1 MKFLGRL
8 VAVLTV
14 VVMASSMAAPAFADD
29 LEEYLERAADA
40 DYAGRQVVVTVWDGR
55 SIANVASLEH
65 SGGATMLEGDAADT
79 VIRDGRVSV
88 EGSAGIALSSW
99 SAPGVGVRYTTGEE
113 RDVTRLGRSA
123 RSVTILEGEAIR
135 ARIVFDLA
143 TWAPL
148 ATEIYDGD
156 GELYRLASFLEF
168 DPNPRSLY
176 AAMDDEGYD
185 YDLMRRVEES
195 SLPLNAGGYV
205 LGDAYD
211 GPGDAAQAFYS
222 DGLFSFSVFEVSARV
237 ALERFADAEA
247 FVTEVGEYR
256 ILVDAYELWVM
267 WERDGTGYVLVGD
280 LPPDH
285 LIAVLADL
293 PHPGGRN
300 FWQKIVSFF
309 G

>member
-1 MKFLGRL
+1 MTVLRRLAVVLALG
-8 VAVLTV
+8 VA
-14 VVMASSMAAPAFADD
+14 ASSTAAPALADD

-65 SGGATMLEGDAADT
+65 SGGATMLSGDVSDT
-79 VIRDGRVSV
+79 VIRDGKVSV
-88 EGSAGIALSSW
+88 EGSPGIALSAW
-99 SAPGVGVRYTTGEE
+99 STPGADDRYTAGEE
-113 RDVTRLGRSA
+113 RDVTRLGRAA
-123 RSVTILEGEAIR
+123 RSVTILEGDVVR

-148 ATEIYDGD
+148 ATEIYDDD
-156 GELYRLASFLEF
+156 GEVFRFASFLDF
-168 DPNPRSLY
+168 DPNPRSVY
-176 AAMDDEGYD
+176 GAMDDEGYD
-185 YDLMRRVEES
+185 YDLVRRIEES
-195 SLPLNAGGYV
+195 ALPKAAGGYV

-222 DGLFSFSVFEVSARV
+222 DGLFSFSVFEVRARV
-237 ALERFADAEA
+237 ALERFADAQPL
-247 FVTEVGEYR
+247 VTDTGEYLV
-256 ILVDAYELWVM
+256 LVDAYELWVM
-267 WERDGTGYVLVGD
+267 WERNGTGYVLVGD

-293 PHPGGRN
+293 PAPKGKN
-300 FWQKIVSFF
+300 LWQKIISFF